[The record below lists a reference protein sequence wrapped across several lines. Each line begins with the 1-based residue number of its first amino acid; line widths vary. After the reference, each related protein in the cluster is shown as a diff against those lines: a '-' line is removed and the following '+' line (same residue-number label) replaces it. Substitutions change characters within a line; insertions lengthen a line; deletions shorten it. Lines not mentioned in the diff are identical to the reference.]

1 LPLIL
6 GAILSAGTSVHAAD
20 GVISLDGNFGSFISL
35 GAAGDEMLALG
46 PDRVE
51 PAAVEEER
59 IPSFWHYFTSRGI
72 RVRTCADD
80 GRVAAINA
88 RASSVTQK
96 YLTEAGVRIGD
107 ILEKTAEVYGDRLQ
121 LMPETDGTIWF
132 VNHES
137 NNNRLTFGFSTA
149 GEMRWVALGALREN
163 GWTCGTE

>member
-1 LPLIL
+1 VLIRPFHLPLIL

-20 GVISLDGNFGSFISL
+20 EVISLDGNFGSFISL

-121 LMPETDGTIWF
+121 LMPETDGTI
-132 VNHES
+132 
-137 NNNRLTFGFSTA
+137 A
-149 GEMRWVALGALREN
+149 CYCCCYCLR
-163 GWTCGTE
+163 GRS